1 MEKIKRERA
10 EEKVRLEQEQSAS
23 AAASREVEVAT
34 ANPLLNLA
42 AALGQAPG
50 INTTVPGTF
59 QVKKRWDDGNLIT
72 SSVGYSELCMFYRSY
87 FQESGYGPKASE
99 SRQFRQ

>member
-1 MEKIKRERA
+1 
-10 EEKVRLEQEQSAS
+10 LEQEQSAS

-50 INTTVPGTF
+50 ISTTVPGTF
-59 QVKKRWDDGNLIT
+59 QVKKRWDDGNFDHFVLSI
-72 SSVGYSELCMFYRSY
+72 
-87 FQESGYGPKASE
+87 
-99 SRQFRQ
+99 